1 MAAAS
6 VMMLQACSN
15 EDFDLGNSGF
25 TPGNSEVEIKLSSKG
40 AQVSTDIETRA
51 AIEDTNQDLNM
62 GVFCLARAKQE
73 VNTTPADIDWSKWSG
88 HVMKNVSSTLNGSNI
103 TWTGNY
109 YYPIS
114 QFYAYDFYGYYPYVE
129 DGQVSVTSN
138 KVSVPFTLT
147 GKEDVIWGR
156 ATSEDAAGF
165 SAGYFRKKDHYNEV
179 PSLSMKHMLTRL
191 KFTLKTGAN
200 NADNNSSSDAETMK
214 VMSVK
219 IISAKPNVKLEWTN
233 STEAADNATLT
244 TRDNSTAE
252 FALCDAQGKEVTDVE
267 LANGV
272 NATKPI
278 GESIMLYPE
287 QQYTLQ
293 VVLKSK
299 STNEEFTT
307 ESTLSLQQT
316 SGKFEAGKNYNVI
329 ITVHGPKKIALN
341 ASLASWENAGEETN
355 NNVIL

>member
-15 EDFDLGNSGF
+15 EEIDLGNSGF

-40 AQVSTDIETRA
+40 VQVSTDIETRA
-51 AIEDTNQDLNM
+51 AIENTNQNLNL

-73 VNTTPADIDWSKWSG
+73 VNTTPASIDWSKWSG

-114 QFYAYDFYGYYPYVE
+114 QFYAYDFYGYYPYVADE
-129 DGQVSVTSN
+129 QVTVNSN

-156 ATSEDAAGF
+156 ATSTDAAGF
-165 SAGYFRKKDHYNEV
+165 SAGYFRKQGHYNEV
-179 PSLSMKHMLTRL
+179 PSLNLKHMLTRL

-200 NADNNSSSDAETMK
+200 NDDNNSSSDAETMK

-233 STEAADNATLT
+233 STSTDDNATLT
-244 TRDNSTAE
+244 TRNSNTAE
-252 FALCDAQGKEVTDVE
+252 FELCDAQGDAVTDIE
-267 LANGV
+267 LAQGV
-272 NATKPI
+272 NATKAI

-287 QQYTLQ
+287 TEYILQ
-293 VVLKSK
+293 VVLKNKTSQ
-299 STNEEFTT
+299 EEFTT
-307 ESTLSLQQT
+307 ESTLSLQQS

-341 ASLASWENAGEETN
+341 ASLTEWQDAGEGTD